1 MDTNEDNPKDD
12 DAHQQEAQ
20 TSEGHEEDMEEE
32 QVVKQSEKLRDF
44 CSSNKFREAVN
55 TAKRLAWAKTIN
67 PMVVVRPPNFLSRV
81 RFEISL
87 TLRVGYKC
95 SP

>member
-1 MDTNEDNPKDD
+1 MDTNEDNLKDD
-12 DAHQQEAQ
+12 EVQQETQ

-32 QVVKQSEKLRDF
+32 QVVKQSEKLREF
-44 CSSNKFREAVN
+44 CSSIKFREAVN

-81 RFEISL
+81 RVEFSL
-87 TLRVGYKC
+87 TIGVCEIY